1 MSNSV
6 DSLER
11 LVRVTSAIERTL
23 KGAADI
29 VIAIYSSIDRCPAF
43 SVRDQANDA
52 SNKYRALTRSEADD
66 TAELAVMSRDE
77 CELAKQEVNPL
88 MCPLVI
94 E

>member
-1 MSNSV
+1 MSN
-6 DSLER
+6 
-11 LVRVTSAIERTL
+11 
-23 KGAADI
+23 
-29 VIAIYSSIDRCPAF
+29 
-43 SVRDQANDA
+43 A
-52 SNKYRALTRSEADD
+52 SDKYRALTRSEADE